1 MSYKKWITV
10 VCFSMV
16 VMGMSACGKSGSDDT
31 GTEVM
36 GRVTAVSDSDLT
48 LAVFQMPEG
57 EKPEGGMPDGKKTE
71 DGKPDGDRPDGEKPN
86 GEKPDG
92 NRPESVSG
100 GAFRQGEEP
109 PEGTPPAGQQG
120 EERPDRDAG
129 PSAEQTQKILIS
141 SDTKVYRQQGEEKTE
156 ATISD
161 VEPGSMV
168 TVVVDGEEAVS
179 ITIQTMNGRGGGRGK
194 QNQDL

>member
-1 MSYKKWITV
+1 MRYKKWITV

-16 VMGMSACGKSGSDDT
+16 MMGMNGCGKSGSDDA

-36 GRVTAVSDSDLT
+36 GRVTSVSDSEIT
-48 LAVFQMPEG
+48 LAVFE
-57 EKPEGGMPDGKKTE
+57 
-71 DGKPDGDRPDGEKPN
+71 KPDGDRPEGGKTDGK
-86 GEKPDG
+86 
-92 NRPESVSG
+92 RPGSVSG

-120 EERPDRDAG
+120 EQPSDRSTKQ
-129 PSAEQTQKILIS
+129 PSEQTQKIRID

-156 ATISD
+156 AAISD
-161 VEPGSMV
+161 VQPGSMV

-179 ITIQTMNGRGGGRGK
+179 ITIQSMEGRGSGRGK
-194 QNQDL
+194 QNKGT

>member
-48 LAVFQMPEG
+48 LAVFQTPEG
-57 EKPEGGMPDGKKTE
+57 EKPEGGMPDG
-71 DGKPDGDRPDGEKPN
+71 EKPN
-86 GEKPDG
+86 GGKPDG

-109 PEGTPPAGQQG
+109 P
-120 EERPDRDAG
+120 DRDAE
-129 PSAEQTQKILIS
+129 PPAEQTQKIRIS

-156 ATISD
+156 TTIPD

-168 TVVVDGEEAVS
+168 TVVVNGEEAVS

-194 QNQDL
+194 QNQGT